1 MRRNK
6 STRKPDTFCS
16 SNWRPLYDE
25 DSTVLTHPYL
35 DVEPFFDEVI
45 ARAGGYRVDTL
56 IPRHRTFD
64 NADYYFESEGVFA
77 ELKVL
82 ESDPQEDKRLS
93 AHLGKLYKEYAD
105 AGRVPPLSRTQRFAR
120 SELLPIEAQW
130 RLLQPLKR
138 RLQVPVKKAAKQL
151 KETKEAFKRIN
162 DVGLLILV
170 NEGSALFQPTW
181 VFYFLHHL
189 FRGGYSGIDHVVY
202 CSVNVPASVPDIPD
216 GARVWLSAAVEG
228 RKSIPDRFV
237 QLLSS
242 CWRAALEQKLGI
254 SLPLINFNNDS
265 NVLDEVVFDKLNPR
279 GHRKPRR

>member
-1 MRRNK
+1 LI
-6 STRKPDTFCS
+6 S
-16 SNWRPLYDE
+16 S
-25 DSTVLTHPYL
+25 LTHPYL

-45 ARAGGYRVDTL
+45 ARAGGYRVDAL
-56 IPRHRTFD
+56 IPRKRTFD

-82 ESDPQEDKRLS
+82 ESDPQEDRRLS
-93 AHLGKLYKEYAD
+93 ERLIKLYKEHAD
-105 AGRVPPLSRTQRFAR
+105 AGRVPPISRTQRFAR
-120 SELLPIEAQW
+120 SELLPLEAQR

-151 KETKEAFKRIN
+151 KETKEAFNRLN

-170 NEGSALFQPTW
+170 NEGSALFRPTW

-189 FRGGYSGIDHVVY
+189 FRGGYSGIDHIVY
-202 CSVNVPASVPDIPD
+202 CSVNVPASVPDVPD

-228 RKSIPDRFV
+228 RKTIPDRFV

-242 CWRAALEQKLGI
+242 CWVATLEQKLGI
-254 SLPLINFNNDS
+254 SLPPINIDNDPK
-265 NVLDEVVFDKLNPR
+265 VLNEVVFDKVNAK
-279 GHRKPRR
+279 GHRKRPR